1 MLEKAEE
8 KGYTS
13 DLFEVGA
20 ADMYRLV
27 GDLVKGL
34 QNPTAKALL
43 AFILVLSG
51 IVAISI
57 DYKQIDAALA
67 LATFTSVS
75 SLLFVILN
83 SLTYTKEMEN
93 RTIELLL
100 VAPINIRDLVIS
112 RALRGILPA
121 VVVGA
126 LYEIFFSIPTTI
138 YLTIPYFLLA
148 GVSLVQLVSI
158 LSTSSLL
165 SIIVSCIV
173 FYLIM
178 GFYVATMFTNSVFLP
193 CLFMLLVAAVG
204 WFAIWYKLSRM
215 RESR

>member
-20 ADMYRLV
+20 ADTYRLV

-43 AFILVLSG
+43 AFILVVSG
-51 IVAISI
+51 IVAVSI
-57 DYKQIDAALA
+57 DYKQIDAGLA
-67 LATFTSVS
+67 LVTFTSVS
-75 SLLFVILN
+75 SLLFVVMN
-83 SLTYTKEMEN
+83 ALTYTKEMEN

-112 RALRGILPA
+112 RALRGLLPA

-126 LYEIFFSIPTTI
+126 LYEIFFSIPATI

-178 GFYVATMFTNSVFLP
+178 GFYVATMFTNSVFLS
-193 CLFMLLVAAVG
+193 CLLMILVAAAG